1 MKLFQNQRVKGAVS
15 IFLIMILLPTMIFS
29 AVLIDGSRLASAKAM
44 AQEATD
50 LAAVS
55 ALASYNQELKDNFGL
70 FAINDNEK
78 VEEIYKESL
87 TNTLLAHG
95 LSGDAE
101 YSERIWEIL
110 KTSMTGGK
118 SYAGESFLNLY
129 DFSVEEG
136 TTVET
141 KFCLAEKDVLESQMV
156 EYAKFRGL
164 YVMMDRLDILLKRDE
179 IQKSAEE
186 NKEASEVMEKKM
198 GVDEANAAVESEL
211 EELRNKVKTL
221 NDAVQAVQSQ
231 KADYLDTLTAR
242 MKQIRVENTDTDE
255 ELSDPV
261 KKRAK
266 RYKESKDNL
275 KAAVS
280 GAQSAAGAAYEQA
293 NKVRVTVE
301 SAIKNLG
308 EFKEENGSKAANNE
322 TVGQLM
328 TDADKNIADYNEFY
342 LREIDD
348 FLKDTT
354 LKRLAEDQAIGTN
367 MDGVQKK
374 IDTAIEKY
382 IKEIEKMREE
392 ESASSKS
399 GSAEDEEEFEIT
411 EYYFYYLSGSGR
423 TTDESEAV
431 SGGKNKSKYYK
442 AAVTDLT
449 SYFEGKQWNAP
460 NPTATAQGSGG
471 SSVIDEDF
479 VSKQS
484 EKAAEGDK
492 GDVGGAEK
500 GKVADDVYK
509 VRPSVKFVSEESG
522 KESGSGGFYDKKNK
536 TNLSASKKI
545 VSKSQNS
552 MLLNMGETVRDDVLC
567 LTYMFGTFKTRLTG
581 VNKFTAEGMSQSD
594 KDSFYM
600 PKWRW
605 ANEGG
610 EMDLRFSPKKDRSTV
625 LRSEIEYL
633 VYGNQSDTANEAAV
647 YATIMGERLA
657 NNVGAMYLNKTVS
670 GACHSA
676 AIAAS
681 ALTEFLVPE
690 TVFFWIFLTAWA
702 TAETVIEMDYLISGG
717 YKVPLLKTK
726 DNLLLADS
734 PSQSGTQLI
743 SHYGED
749 GIFVTYEDYLL
760 ILLLLKGSETR
771 VMRTA
776 DLIEMN
782 MKKNGQSDFTMAE
795 AYTTLHA
802 DTRLSIR
809 YLFGSVMP
817 FQSTYEGQGFLGRI
831 YFTDTIYQ
839 SY

>member
-1 MKLFQNQRVKGAVS
+1 MKLFQNHRVKGAVS

-70 FAINDNEK
+70 FAIDDNEK

-101 YSERIWEIL
+101 YSERIWDIL

-129 DFSVEEG
+129 DFSVEEEG
-136 TTVET
+136 TAVET

-164 YVMMDRLDILLKRDE
+164 YVMMDRLDILLHRDE

-186 NKEASEVMEKKM
+186 NKEASEVMEEKM
-198 GVDEANAAVESEL
+198 DVDEANAAVDKTL
-211 EELRNKVKTL
+211 GELREKIDKLNEAVEEVKEKREEYFRVL
-221 NDAVQAVQSQ
+221 P
-231 KADYLDTLTAR
+231 AR
-242 MKQIRVENTDTDE
+242 MEQVRIENTDTDD
-255 ELSDPV
+255 ELSDGD
-261 KKRAK
+261 KKKAK
-266 RYKESKDNL
+266 TYNEAKETFYE
-275 KAAVS
+275 AV
-280 GAQSAAGAAYEQA
+280 GTAQVMAYETLELATTAIDQVG
-293 NKVRVTVE
+293 K
-301 SAIKNLG
+301 AIKNL
-308 EFKEENGSKAANNE
+308 EDFKKENGPKASGNE
-322 TVGQLM
+322 SVAQLID
-328 TDADKNIADYNEFY
+328 DADKNISDYEKVY
-342 LREIDD
+342 LPAIQKILNDEA
-348 FLKDTT
+348 LN
-354 LKRLAEDQAIGTN
+354 RLAGDQTIGAN
-367 MDGVQKK
+367 MNGVFKN

-382 IKEIEKMREE
+382 IKDIEKMRQEAEE
-392 ESASSKS
+392 ADDESQGA
-399 GSAEDEEEFEIT
+399 GDEEELEIT
-411 EYYFYYLSGSGR
+411 EYYFYYLSGSGK
-423 TTDESEAV
+423 TTEV
-431 SGGKNKSKYYK
+431 STAISGKGTKNKGYK
-442 AAVTDLT
+442 PAVMDLI
-449 SYFEGKQWNAP
+449 SYFEGKKWEKP
-460 NPTATAQGSGG
+460 NPTADAQGSGG

-479 VSKQS
+479 ASKQS
-484 EKAAEGDK
+484 EKAGEEDK
-492 GDVGGAEK
+492 SDAGGAEK
-500 GKVADDVYK
+500 GKVPDDVYNS
-509 VRPSVKFVSEESG
+509 RPSVKFVSEESG
-522 KESGSGGFYDKKNK
+522 KDSGSGGFFNK
-536 TNLSASKKI
+536 DADLTASKNI
-545 VSKSQNS
+545 VKKSQNS

-600 PKWRW
+600 PKWRY

-610 EMDLRFSPKKDRSTV
+610 EVDLRFSPKKDRSTV
-625 LRSEIEYL
+625 LRSEMEYL
-633 VYGNQSDTANEAAV
+633 VYGKQSDTANEAAV

-657 NNVGAMYLNKTVS
+657 NNVGAMYLNKKVK

-681 ALTEFLVPE
+681 AAIEFLVPE

-743 SHYGED
+743 SHYGKK

-760 ILLLLKGSETR
+760 ILLLLKGSDTR

-782 MKKNGQSDFTMAE
+782 MKKNGQSDFKMTE

-817 FQSTYEGQGFLGRI
+817 FQSTYEGQGFSGRI